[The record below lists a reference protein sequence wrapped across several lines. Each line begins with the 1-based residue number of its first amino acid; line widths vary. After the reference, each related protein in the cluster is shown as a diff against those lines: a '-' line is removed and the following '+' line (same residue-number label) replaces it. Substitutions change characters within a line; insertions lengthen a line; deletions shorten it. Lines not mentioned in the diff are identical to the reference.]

1 MDYRAKNNMA
11 SFRIDDILA
20 RPQVSRSQTGSGIG
34 ASTPIP
40 NYQQLSF
47 GVDQILARHE
57 TEQRERLPVL
67 GKKDK
72 KKVKIMMRPNRYL
85 ALVSRTVCF
94 PIYPRLLI
102 FLQPYVADTKCISYV
117 KILIKHLWFYLKWVD
132 F

>member
-1 MDYRAKNNMA
+1 MDLLAKNSMA

-20 RPQVSRSQTGSGIG
+20 RPQVSRSETSSGIG

-67 GKKDK
+67 GKEDK
-72 KKVKIMMRPNRYL
+72 KKFKILVGATRYL
-85 ALVSRTVCF
+85 KLVSWKVVF
-94 PIYPRLLI
+94 
-102 FLQPYVADTKCISYV
+102 
-117 KILIKHLWFYLKWVD
+117 
-132 F
+132 